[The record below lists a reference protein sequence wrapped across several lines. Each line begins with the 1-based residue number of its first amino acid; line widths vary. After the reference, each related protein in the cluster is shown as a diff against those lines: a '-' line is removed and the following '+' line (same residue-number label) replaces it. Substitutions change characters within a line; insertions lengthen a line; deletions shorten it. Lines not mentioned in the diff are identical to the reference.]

1 MKQRI
6 WELDA
11 FRGICVLGMI
21 AVHFVY
27 DLTSLYRLVDWTL
40 PETFLFVQKW
50 GGVLFLLLSG
60 ICVTLGKRSVRR
72 GLIVLGSGLLV
83 SAVTFGM
90 WKFFSYQKGIIIY
103 FGVLHCLGVC
113 MMLYPLFKKSHWG
126 VLLGIGAALVA
137 AGFALM
143 RVTFSFPWLIPL
155 GLRPERFQSSDY
167 FPLLPYFGFFLLGAA
182 LGKTLYRNQTSL
194 LPKGNPNNLIVRF
207 LTGCGRHSLW
217 IYLLHQP
224 VLSGLLYLLS
234 AF

>member
-27 DLTSLYRLVDWTL
+27 DLTSLYKLVDWNL
-40 PETFLFVQKW
+40 PTTFLFVQKW

-60 ICVTLGKRSVRR
+60 ICVTLGTRSVRR
-72 GLIVLGSGLLV
+72 GLIVFGSGLLV
-83 SAVTFGM
+83 SAVTFAM
-90 WKFFSYQKGIIIY
+90 WKFFSFHIGIIIY

-113 MMLYPLFKKSHWG
+113 MMLYPLFKKCHWG
-126 VLLGIGAALVA
+126 VLLGVGAALVA

-143 RVTFSFPWLIPL
+143 NVKFSFPWLIPL
-155 GLRPERFQSSDY
+155 GLRPEGFQSSDY

-182 LGKTLYRNQTSL
+182 LGKTLYRNKASL
-194 LPKGNPNNLIVRF
+194 LPKVNTRNLIIRF
-207 LTGCGRHSLW
+207 LTFCGRQSLW

-224 VLSGLLYLLS
+224 ILSGVLYLLS